1 MKKCFLFIVMLVLLL
16 LIGCKNQSSSS
27 NPDNSKDSDDTI
39 VEDVNQNDLVNK
51 PTENPNGSGK
61 NTIIIYFSCTNQ
73 TKGIANKIVKQL
85 GCDQF
90 EIVPSVPYSDADLN
104 YSDNS
109 CRANREQNDETA
121 RPKIANSLNNLEQY
135 DTCLIGY
142 PIWWSKL
149 PKILYTF
156 FDTYSF
162 ENKTIIPFCTSGGSG
177 IGESVKEIKKLEP
190 KATIKE
196 GKRFSG
202 SASQNEIKEW
212 LEGLDLEMEQNKMNI
227 YINNHK
233 LEVLL
238 VDNSSTK
245 ALLEKLKQSDIILS
259 MDDYGGFEKVGTLDF
274 ELPRNDESITTTY
287 GDVILYLGK
296 QITIYYDT
304 NTWNFTRLGKVQN
317 VTQEELKEIL
327 GDSPFSARFS
337 IH

>member
-1 MKKCFLFIVMLVLLL
+1 MKKWLLFVVMLILLL
-16 LIGCKNQSSSS
+16 LVGCKNQTTSS
-27 NPDNSKDSDDTI
+27 NPSDSKEPDDTL
-39 VEDVNQNDLVNK
+39 VEDHHPNDSVNK
-51 PTENPNGSGK
+51 PTEKPNGSGK
-61 NTIIIYFSCTNQ
+61 NTIVIYFSCTNQ
-73 TKGIANKIVKQL
+73 TEGIAKKIVEQL

-90 EIVPSVPYSDADLN
+90 EIVPSVPYSVADLN
-104 YSDNS
+104 YSNNS
-109 CRANREQNDETA
+109 CRANREQNDDSA
-121 RPKIANSLNNLEQY
+121 RPKIANSLNNLDSY
-135 DTCLIGY
+135 DTCFIGY

-149 PKILYTF
+149 PKIIYTF
-156 FDTYSF
+156 LDTYSF
-162 ENKTIIPFCTSGGSG
+162 ENKTIIPFCTSGSSG
-177 IGESVKEIKKLEP
+177 ITTSVNEIKKLEP
-190 KATIKE
+190 KAIIKE

-202 SASQNEIKEW
+202 SASQNEINQW

-245 ALLEKLKQSDIILS
+245 ALLEKLQQSDIILS

-317 VTQEELKEIL
+317 VTQDELKEIL
-327 GDSPFSARFS
+327 GDAPFVARFS